1 MISQTLF
8 VIIYLNGYDDNGLR
22 WLWIYFGEVVSD
34 LLLICLLC
42 NMASVAKCLILWRY
56 VLKNIR
62 KSCNKYLNNCIEIYP
77 EKICDG
83 EYLELTQSELDVVEY
98 EYYSD
103 LYVV

>member
-1 MISQTLF
+1 
-8 VIIYLNGYDDNGLR
+8 
-22 WLWIYFGEVVSD
+22 
-34 LLLICLLC
+34 
-42 NMASVAKCLILWRY
+42 
-56 VLKNIR
+56 
-62 KSCNKYLNNCIEIYP
+62 LNNCIEIYP